1 MSGAAAG
8 TVPTAASRGRGRR
21 RGLRWTRVVIYALLF
36 LFTVFY
42 LLPVYVVVADSF
54 KTLREVN
61 TTSIWQPPAG
71 IDFSAWQS
79 ALTPPLV
86 GSGGIG
92 KGLLNSVVMTVP
104 AVVISSVWGSIN
116 GYLLT
121 KWRFRGAD
129 LLFAFLLF
137 GMFIPYQAIL
147 IPLVQFLQKLNLY
160 GTLPGLALTH
170 IVYGIPITTLI
181 FRNYYSA
188 IPTELVEAA
197 NVDGAG
203 VIGAYVRVILPLSIP
218 GFVVV
223 GIWQFTSIWNEF
235 LFGVTLTN
243 DPNVQPVTVALQNL
257 AGSFAA
263 LYNVQMAGAIITAIP
278 TVLAFVFLGRYFIRG
293 LLAGSLKG

>member
-1 MSGAAAG
+1 MSAA
-8 TVPTAASRGRGRR
+8 TATIPASPSPRR
-21 RGLRWTRVVIYALLF
+21 RIGFRWTRAVIYALLA

-61 TTSIWQPPAG
+61 TTSIWQPPSSINFG
-71 IDFSAWQS
+71 AWTS
-79 ALTPPLV
+79 ALTPPLI

-92 KGLLNSVVMTVP
+92 AGLVNSVIMTVP

-121 KWRFRGAD
+121 KWRFPGAD
-129 LLFAFLLF
+129 LVFAFLLF

-147 IPLVQFLQKLNLY
+147 IPLVQFLEKLHLY
-160 GTLPGLALTH
+160 GTLAGLALTH
-170 IVYGIPITTLI
+170 IIYGIPITTLI

-203 VIGAYVRVILPLSIP
+203 VIGAYVRVILPLSVP

-223 GIWQFTSIWNEF
+223 GIWQFTNIWNEF

-278 TVLAFVFLGRYFIRG
+278 TLLAFIFLGRYFIRG

>member
-1 MSGAAAG
+1 MSEQTAAAL
-8 TVPTAASRGRGRR
+8 TTPRPSARR
-21 RGLRWTRVVIYALLF
+21 RTGFSWTRMLIYLVLF
-36 LFTVFY
+36 LFTIFY

-54 KTLREVN
+54 KTLPEVS
-61 TTSIWQPPAG
+61 TTSIWQPPKS
-71 IDFSAWQS
+71 IDFGAWAS

-92 KGLLNSVVMTVP
+92 SGLVNSVMMTVP
-104 AVVISSVWGSIN
+104 AVVISSVWGSLN

-147 IPLVQFLQKLNLY
+147 IPLVQFLQRIGLY

-170 IVYGIPITTLI
+170 IMYGIPITTLI

-203 VIGAYVRVILPLSIP
+203 VIGAYWRVILPLSIP

-243 DPNVQPVTVALQNL
+243 SPNVQPVTVALQNL

>member
-1 MSGAAAG
+1 MSAA
-8 TVPTAASRGRGRR
+8 TATTGIATSPSQRR
-21 RGLRWTRVVIYALLF
+21 RIGFRWTRVVIYALLA

-61 TTSIWQPPAG
+61 TTSIWQPPSSINFG
-71 IDFSAWQS
+71 AWTS

-92 KGLLNSVVMTVP
+92 AGLVNSVIMTVP

-121 KWRFRGAD
+121 KWRFPGAD
-129 LLFAFLLF
+129 LVFAFLLF

-147 IPLVQFLQKLNLY
+147 IPLVQFLEKLHLY
-160 GTLPGLALTH
+160 GTLAGLALTH
-170 IVYGIPITTLI
+170 IIYGIPITTLI

-203 VIGAYVRVILPLSIP
+203 VVGAYVRVILPLSVP

-278 TVLAFVFLGRYFIRG
+278 TLLAFIFLGRYFIRG

>member
-1 MSGAAAG
+1 MSAA
-8 TVPTAASRGRGRR
+8 TATTGIATSPSQRR
-21 RGLRWTRVVIYALLF
+21 RIGFHWTRVVIYALLA

-61 TTSIWQPPAG
+61 TTSIWQPPSSINFG
-71 IDFSAWQS
+71 AWTS

-92 KGLLNSVVMTVP
+92 AGLVNSVIMTVP

-121 KWRFRGAD
+121 KWRFPGAD
-129 LLFAFLLF
+129 LVFAFLLF

-147 IPLVQFLQKLNLY
+147 IPLVQFLEKLHLY
-160 GTLPGLALTH
+160 GTLAGLALTH
-170 IVYGIPITTLI
+170 IIYGIPITTLI

-203 VIGAYVRVILPLSIP
+203 VVGAYVRVILPLSVP

-278 TVLAFVFLGRYFIRG
+278 TLLAFIFLGRYFIRG

>member
-1 MSGAAAG
+1 MSAVARAERPGTPRIRPTRILVYAVLIILAA
-8 TVPTAASRGRGRR
+8 
-21 RGLRWTRVVIYALLF
+21 L
-36 LFTVFY
+36 Y
-42 LLPVYVVVADSF
+42 LIPVYVAVADSF

-61 TTSIWQPPAG
+61 TTSIWQPPASL
-71 IDFSAWQS
+71 DMKAWGD
-79 ALTPPLV
+79 ALQPPLV

-92 KGLLNSVVMTVP
+92 PGIVNSLLMTIP
-104 AVVISSVWGSIN
+104 AVIVSSIWGSVN

-129 LLFAFLLF
+129 TIFALLLF

-147 IPLVQFLQKLNLY
+147 IPLVQFMEMLQLY
-160 GTLPGLALTH
+160 GTLPGLSLTH
-170 IVYGIPITTLI
+170 IIYGIPITTLI

-197 NVDGAG
+197 TVDGAG
-203 VIGAYVRVILPLSIP
+203 IVGAYLRVILPLSIP

-235 LFGVTLTN
+235 LFAVTLTS
-243 DPNVQPVTVALQNL
+243 DPSVQPVTVSLQNL

-278 TVLAFVFLGRYFIRG
+278 TLLAFVFLGRFFIRG

>member
-1 MSGAAAG
+1 MSAAAA
-8 TVPTAASRGRGRR
+8 TPRVTAASSQRR
-21 RGLRWTRVVIYALLF
+21 RFGFRWTRVVIYALLAF
-36 LFTVFY
+36 FTVFY

-61 TTSIWQPPAG
+61 TTSIWQPPSS
-71 IDFSAWQS
+71 IDFGAWAS

-92 KGLLNSVVMTVP
+92 AGLVNSVIMTVP

-121 KWRFRGAD
+121 KWRFPGAD
-129 LLFAFLLF
+129 LVFAFLLF

-147 IPLVQFLQKLNLY
+147 IPLVQFLLRVHLY
-160 GTLPGLALTH
+160 GSLAGLALTH
-170 IVYGIPITTLI
+170 IIYGIPITTLI

-203 VIGAYVRVILPLSIP
+203 VIGAYLHVILPLSVP

-278 TVLAFVFLGRYFIRG
+278 TLLAFIFLGRYFIRG